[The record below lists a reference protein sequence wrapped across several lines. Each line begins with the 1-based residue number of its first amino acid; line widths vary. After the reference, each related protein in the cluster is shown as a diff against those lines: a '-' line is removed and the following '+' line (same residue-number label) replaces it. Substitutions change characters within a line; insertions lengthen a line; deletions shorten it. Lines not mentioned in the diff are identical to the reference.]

1 MHKNESNIDELFLN
15 LTNNSL
21 TTERVDMFVD
31 KSIEL
36 SSADM
41 KLSDLEEKI
50 LIFIFSIVIIF
61 GVFGNALVIW
71 TVLFNRQMRTS
82 NNLFV
87 LNLAISDLTLCLFS
101 IPFNVYKTLRHTWKF
116 GSFLCKFSPF
126 FQASNVFISTI
137 SITAIALDRLTIL
150 YKYLSFVCYNR
161 YIIN

>member
-1 MHKNESNIDELFLN
+1 MRKNETNFYQFYLN
-15 LTNNSL
+15 FNSTNNQSL
-21 TTERVDMFVD
+21 VDEKVNDIFID
-31 KSIEL
+31 KTIGLDNL

-71 TVLFNRQMRTS
+71 TVLFNKQMRTS

-137 SITAIALDRLTIL
+137 SITAIALDR
-150 YKYLSFVCYNR
+150 
-161 YIIN
+161 

>member
-1 MHKNESNIDELFLN
+1 MHANETNIDKLFLN
-15 LTNNSL
+15 LTNNTL
-21 TTERVDMFVD
+21 TNERVNDIFVD
-31 KSIEL
+31 KSIELDNL

-41 KLSDLEEKI
+41 KLSDLEEKV

-71 TVLFNRQMRTS
+71 TVLFNKQMRTS

-137 SITAIALDRLTIL
+137 SITAIALDRLNIL
-150 YKYLSFVCYNR
+150 
-161 YIIN
+161 